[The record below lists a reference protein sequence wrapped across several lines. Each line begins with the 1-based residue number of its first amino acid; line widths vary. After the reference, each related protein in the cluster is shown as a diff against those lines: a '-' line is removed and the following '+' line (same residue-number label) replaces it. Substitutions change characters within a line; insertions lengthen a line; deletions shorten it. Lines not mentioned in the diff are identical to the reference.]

1 MDDFIK
7 SEIEKNKSSK
17 TSEFTSKLTPTKYEI
32 LGVRI
37 PILRDIAKRF
47 CKHYKNKTLIYLQ
60 NPLTSNFE
68 EIMIYGMIIGNLT
81 INNHNNTPKSP
92 QDRISIDLCDLE
104 DMIITFVKY
113 IDNWAVC
120 DIFSG
125 GLKKFAKSK
134 GAFEF
139 TLKFLNKDDE
149 FEVRFGVV
157 MLLSHFINEKYIDR
171 ILEVAP
177 NVKHKGYYVKMA
189 LAWLI
194 SICYIKFSNKTII
207 VLQNNLLD
215 KWTHNKAISKIND
228 SRRVSDEDKIMLK
241 NMRIK

>member
-1 MDDFIK
+1 MNDFIK

-17 TSEFTSKLTPTKYEI
+17 ISEFASKLTPTKYEI

-81 INNHNNTPKSP
+81 INNHKNTLKSS

-104 DMIITFVKY
+104 DMIITFVTY

-125 GLKKFAKSK
+125 GLKKFAKQN

-177 NVKHKGYYVKMA
+177 NVKHEGYYVKMA

-194 SICYIKFSNKTII
+194 SVCYIKFSNKTII
-207 VLQNNLLD
+207 VIQNNLLD

-228 SRRVSDEDKIMLK
+228 SRRVNNEDKIILK